1 VIWIG
6 SGYLIIVDSLA
17 RRHFSLLPQTIE
29 QSPPGKSNVISETE
43 FSRARRVR
51 SYFERFEAIY
61 GPLPENFISEIVEC
75 TKPAVKGVSC
85 NL

>member
-1 VIWIG
+1 LLNSFIVILDRLG
-6 SGYLIIVDSLA
+6 LFDY
-17 RRHFSLLPQTIE
+17 RRLFSSPAFLSTAATIE

-61 GPLPENFISEIVEC
+61 GPLPENFIS
-75 TKPAVKGVSC
+75 
-85 NL
+85 